1 MCKNPTCANPY
12 NWIQSPKR
20 SKICTLVQGAWRF
33 GGKNVKLCIFAFAK
47 VKNQEITKVQNN
59 YQIHKQ
65 TIYENLY
72 MIETKLICILKFVN
86 LSENSLIHAIFCIQN
101 VKQQNLNPSTTQ
113 NWMRAHFCCLTLHGV
128 SFVRLQLNQ
137 GTIHLNCSIK
147 MCNPF
152 YFNENNT
159 LIIN

>member
-1 MCKNPTCANPY
+1 M
-12 NWIQSPKR
+12 
-20 SKICTLVQGAWRF
+20 KIWR
-33 GGKNVKLCIFAFAK
+33 KNVKLCIFAFAK

-65 TIYENLY
+65 TTYKHFIYDWDQINLHFKICKFQKKFLY
-72 MIETKLICILKFVN
+72 SWHFLHTKCETTRSKPMHK
-86 LSENSLIHAIFCIQN
+86 
-101 VKQQNLNPSTTQ
+101 TQ

-137 GTIHLNCSIK
+137 GTIHPNCSII

-159 LIIN
+159 IIIY